1 MPVIADQYA
10 WLPGQLAVSG
20 IAIIAG
26 AMGVRFLLQSVPL
39 FDGVVVV
46 KLLTVVLQESQY
58 ELLAELGEDKLMP
71 SQVLV
76 KIVGDYLK
84 IRLALWEIE
93 QVGRRGHG

>member
-1 MPVIADQYA
+1 M
-10 WLPGQLAVSG
+10 
-20 IAIIAG
+20 
-26 AMGVRFLLQSVPL
+26 
-39 FDGVVVV
+39 V

-58 ELLAELGEDKLMP
+58 EWLAELGREEKLTP

-76 KIVGDYLK
+76 TIVGDYLK

>member
-1 MPVIADQYA
+1 M
-10 WLPGQLAVSG
+10 
-20 IAIIAG
+20 
-26 AMGVRFLLQSVPL
+26 
-39 FDGVVVV
+39 V

-58 ELLAELGEDKLMP
+58 EWLAELGREEKLTP

-93 QVGRRGHG
+93 QIGKRGHG